1 LTPLNEC
8 GVPKFIC
15 TTLRPSLPPFPQLY
29 TLDGCAKFVSEF
41 LTYEPLEDPLHPP
54 SHLPSPMSVLQWQAA
69 DAFDAAVVLCSLLLG
84 SGYNAFVVMGYAELA
99 VTLNDQ
105 SQTECPY
112 IITANASC
120 CGSTLQAGRQL
131 QQLSTGS
138 GSGATAAPCPVGS
151 SSSTSLAAATAPQA
165 AGSKAVGS
173 GAEAKGADEPGKRK
187 KYQLR
192 PKPQLESKFLQEHVS
207 VTTAGLHPTSRRST
221 DADASMSVVSSQA
234 SSAAFVAFTAL
245 IDVREMLL
253 DEHLSCTWPCRMA
266 HSCSMAHTGCLC
278 MHCFQYI
285 SLLADSHSGSNA
297 STAECSGTH

>member
-1 LTPLNEC
+1 
-8 GVPKFIC
+8 
-15 TTLRPSLPPFPQLY
+15 
-29 TLDGCAKFVSEF
+29 
-41 LTYEPLEDPLHPP
+41 
-54 SHLPSPMSVLQWQAA
+54 MSVLQWQAA

-192 PKPQLESKFLQEHVS
+192 PKPQLESKFLQEHAS
-207 VTTAGLHPTSRRST
+207 APSAGLDRNSRRST
-221 DADASMSVVSSQA
+221 DADASMSVISSQA
-234 SSAAFVAFTAL
+234 RIILVAVGSLIAVRQVLNEWASAVVVRNCYFSILLHMWCWWLHTLPPMHQPSCLLVHRL
-245 IDVREMLL
+245 I
-253 DEHLSCTWPCRMA
+253 H
-266 HSCSMAHTGCLC
+266 G
-278 MHCFQYI
+278 
-285 SLLADSHSGSNA
+285 
-297 STAECSGTH
+297 